1 MFLGVGATRP
11 TNCSTRSLKRSW
23 FRSVGSVARAR
34 QGGAGSFEGTLPR
47 FLFSLEVV
55 DVESARS
62 PSRIRDQFQPI
73 MLTLTRT
80 SLIPLGL
87 HFGLRSATV
96 VQLAGTAERLELRKA
111 ARCRLPHV
119 AGLAPDD
126 AECVRAES
134 VRRLIAD
141 QRLIGRKVVSC
152 LSADELFIET
162 VRLPQLPPDEI
173 AKLIRVEAAERLP
186 YPIDDA
192 EVRHLLV
199 GEVKQ
204 DNVAK
209 QEVIL
214 IATPRE
220 AIRRR
225 LRLLEQ
231 VGLAPVG
238 IDIEPCAWLRSL
250 HHASHSTVASRMAY
264 LFCGEATSTVM
275 FTEGSR
281 VLFMKSFP
289 VGGDSFDAAVS
300 QSLDVDLETA
310 SSMRA
315 DVFAQD
321 ELNGED
327 EVHRAIIEA
336 LRPGFDALVAEF
348 ELCLRYYK
356 VTFRGRL
363 LDNLIV
369 SGTEAAPWFAEYLG
383 DRVGLK
389 SQALNP
395 FDGLRRTAASAKLQ
409 RSPGQWAVALGLALK
424 RIP

>member
-1 MFLGVGATRP
+1 M
-11 TNCSTRSLKRSW
+11 SLH
-23 FRSVGSVARAR
+23 
-34 QGGAGSFEGTLPR
+34 T
-47 FLFSLEVV
+47 
-55 DVESARS
+55 
-62 PSRIRDQFQPI
+62 IRGQFQSI

-87 HFGLRSATV
+87 HLGLRSTTV
-96 VQLAGTAERLELRKA
+96 VQLAGTAERLELRTA
-111 ARCRLPHV
+111 AQCQFPHV
-119 AGLAPDD
+119 TGMSADD
-126 AECVRAES
+126 ADHVTAES
-134 VRRLIAD
+134 LRRLVVD
-141 QRLIGRKVVSC
+141 QRLTGRQVVSC
-152 LSADELFIET
+152 LCADELFMET

-186 YPIDDA
+186 YPIDEA

-220 AIRRR
+220 AIHRR

-231 VGLAPVG
+231 AGLAPVG

-250 HHASHSTVASRMAY
+250 HRASQTTGTSRIAY
-264 LFCGEATSTVM
+264 LFCGETTSTVM

-281 VLFMKSFP
+281 ILFLKSFP
-289 VGGDSFDAAVS
+289 IGGSAFDAAVS
-300 QSLDVDLETA
+300 QSLAVDLETA

-315 DVFAQD
+315 DVFSQD

-336 LRPGFDALVAEF
+336 LRPSFDALVAEF

-363 LDNLIV
+363 LDSLIV
-369 SGTEAAPWFAEYLG
+369 SGSEAAPWFAEYLG